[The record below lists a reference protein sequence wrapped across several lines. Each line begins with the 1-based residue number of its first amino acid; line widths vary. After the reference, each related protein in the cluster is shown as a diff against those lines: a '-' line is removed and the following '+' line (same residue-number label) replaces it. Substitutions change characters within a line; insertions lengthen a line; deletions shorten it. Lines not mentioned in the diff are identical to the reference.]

1 MSMLARYKK
10 QGGFEQLLLLIE
22 TSNDKKQQQF
32 LQLIEA
38 ESPMTAAMIKS
49 KMLTLDK
56 IFSWD
61 ASFLGDITI
70 NVPSKILAILLK
82 GRPESV
88 VQNVIATFPHVK
100 KQEVLASAKEMTP
113 SVGEYESARIKLIQT
128 VRDLNKAGSI
138 KISKISPELDI
149 TDLKVS

>member
-1 MSMLARYKK
+1 MLARYKK

-82 GRPESV
+82 DRPENV
-88 VQNVIATFPHVK
+88 IQNVIATFPHAK
-100 KQEVLASAKEMTP
+100 KQEVLAAVKEMTP

-128 VRDLNKAGSI
+128 VRDLNKAGAI
-138 KISKISPELDI
+138 KIAKISPELDI
-149 TDLKVS
+149 KDLKVS